1 MNRYIVIL
9 LLAMV
14 AILPSHGETLGTPT
28 TVKEQM
34 ELLREVHSVKF
45 VYDSTL
51 KLDYPYTGRSLKG
64 LSLEESLTELFRN
77 IPVEWKLRGKYVML
91 KSRKRR
97 TVSGFVHQENGETIV
112 NATILDLTTMQGT
125 LTNEHGFFSL
135 TLPEGRHEL
144 RVSYVGCVERTD
156 TLNLTK
162 NLTRDFTLRTGYNLD
177 EVVVTADLNSLLN
190 TTQTGKVTL
199 TAADFVK
206 GYSLLSSPDLVKQIQ
221 NMSGVAAGT
230 ELVSGLY
237 VHGGGN
243 DENLFLLDG
252 TPLYQ
257 VNHLGGLFS
266 AFNTDVVKNIDFY
279 KSGFPARYSGRLS
292 SVLDVR
298 TTDGNMKK
306 IHGSFSLGLLDG
318 RIMVEGPLQRDKTS
332 FVFAMRRSW
341 SDLITAPVLAIT
353 NSRKKDEKISFR
365 YAFHDI
371 NAKLTHVFSER
382 SRADISIYSG
392 KDIMK
397 TKDRG
402 FDNLFDGLQDSYDS
416 RFKMLWGNTTA
427 SVNWKYQFSPKLFS
441 NITALYTHNRA
452 NYDYLDEETDTY
464 LESGEHNVYHVQR
477 SNHSTIDDVGYRIEM
492 DYRPSAAHHVRFG
505 TDYLLHNFKPQT
517 ISNSDYSGYG
527 DRCDTINYNSSNFY
541 RGHEVSLYAE
551 DDIALN
557 RRLRAN
563 LGVHYTLFRVDG
575 SSHNS
580 VEPRAAISWRATDHL
595 TLKASYTEMSQ
606 FMHLLSGSYLNL
618 PTDNW
623 VPTTKSV
630 RPMRSR
636 QYSAGAYLELAH
648 SISISLEGYYK
659 SMKRLIDYE
668 GSNFVPSI
676 DNWEDKVTTGKGRAY
691 GAETEIGYRGKNTS
705 ITAAYTLSWS
715 ERYFPEICR
724 NWYSDKFDNRHKLNI
739 SLQQKIKSHID
750 LNASWSYHS
759 GNRMTLPSQY
769 ADMPVVPGA
778 EPDIYQDWIYE
789 QPNNMKLPAYHRLD
803 IGANFHHTTK
813 RGFDR
818 IWNVSI
824 YNLYCHNNA
833 FYAKVKIDDNGK
845 FRCKVYGL
853 MPIIPSFSYTIKF

>member
-9 LLAMV
+9 LLAMM
-14 AILPSHGETLGTPT
+14 AILPSHGETLAST
-28 TVKEQM
+28 TTIKEQM
-34 ELLREVHSVKF
+34 ELLKEEHSVKF

-51 KLDYPYTGRSLKG
+51 KLDYPYTGRPLKG
-64 LSLEESLTELFRN
+64 LPLEESLNELFRQLP
-77 IPVEWKLRGKYVML
+77 IEWKLKGKYVML
-91 KSRKRR
+91 KSKKRR
-97 TVSGFVHQENGETIV
+97 TVSGFVHQEDGETIV
-112 NATILDLTTMQGT
+112 NATILDLTTGQGT
-125 LTNEHGFFSL
+125 LSNEHGFFSL

-156 TLNLTK
+156 TLDLVK
-162 NLTRDFTLRTGYNLD
+162 NLKRDFTLRTGYNLE
-177 EVVVTADLNSLLN
+177 EVVVTADLNSQLN

-199 TAADFVK
+199 TAADFDK

-221 NMSGVAAGT
+221 GMGGVAAGT

-279 KSGFPARYSGRLS
+279 KSGFPARYGGRLS

-298 TTDGNMKK
+298 TMDGNMKK
-306 IHGSFSLGLLDG
+306 IHGSFSLGQLDG
-318 RIMVEGPLQRDKTS
+318 RIMVEGPLKRDKTS

-341 SDLITAPVLAIT
+341 SDLITAPIIAMVNAHQ
-353 NSRKKDEKISFR
+353 KEDKINFR

-371 NAKLTHVFSER
+371 NAKLTHIFSER

-392 KDIMK
+392 KDILK

-402 FDNLFDGLQDSYDS
+402 NDDLYGEVQDKYIT

-427 SVNWKYQFSPKLFS
+427 SVNWKYQFSPQLFS
-441 NITALYTHNRA
+441 NITALYTHNRS
-452 NYDYLDEETDTY
+452 NYDYLDEEKYCYTDGTIQ
-464 LESGEHNVYHVQR
+464 SMYHIQR
-477 SNHSTIDDVGYRIEM
+477 SNHSTINDVGYRIEM
-492 DYRPSAAHHVRFG
+492 DYRPSTAHHVRFG
-505 TDYLLHNFKPQT
+505 TDYLLHDFNPQT
-517 ISNSDYSGYG
+517 ISNTDYSG
-527 DRCDTINYNSSNFY
+527 DSEVCDTTSYKSSSSY
-541 RGHEVSLYAE
+541 TGHELSLYAE
-551 DDIALN
+551 DDIALS
-557 RRLRAN
+557 RRVRAN
-563 LGVHYTLFRVDG
+563 VGLHYTLFCVG
-575 SSHNS
+575 GNNYNS
-580 VEPRAAISWRATDHL
+580 VEPRAAISWRATDNL

-636 QYSAGAYLELAH
+636 QYSAGAYLELTRNVKM
-648 SISISLEGYYK
+648 SVEGYYK
-659 SMKRLIDYE
+659 SMKRLIEYNS
-668 GSNFVPSI
+668 GYNFVPSI
-676 DNWEDKVTTGKGRAY
+676 DNWEDNVTSGKGRAY
-691 GAETEIGYRGKNTS
+691 GAEAEIGYKGKNTS

-715 ERYFPEICR
+715 ERYFAEFCQ

-739 SLQQKIKSHID
+739 SLVQRIKSHID
-750 LNASWSYHS
+750 FNASWTYHT

-769 ADMPVVPGA
+769 ADMPVVPGTGT
-778 EPDIYQDWIYE
+778 DIYQNWIYE
-789 QPNNMKLPAYHRLD
+789 QPNNMTLPAYHRLD

-824 YNLYCHNNA
+824 YNLYCRSNA
-833 FYAKVKIDDNGK
+833 FYAKVKIDNGR